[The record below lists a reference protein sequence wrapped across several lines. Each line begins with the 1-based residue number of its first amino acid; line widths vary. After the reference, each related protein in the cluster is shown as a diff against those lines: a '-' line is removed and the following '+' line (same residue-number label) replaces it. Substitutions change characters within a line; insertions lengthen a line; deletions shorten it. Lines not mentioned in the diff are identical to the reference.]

1 VTARHGEPGQGL
13 DAHLARVLVRKHL
26 APPRRGG
33 ANYHWHPPGLRGP
46 RFLRSSRW
54 FFGNLFGGFLGRA
67 PYCAARISRGV
78 TFRVPRGRSF
88 GRREYRP
95 FRRAKQSLTLPWC
108 PGHPFKGRKA
118 IEYTPDPRHVA
129 GRASARYSPDPTLV
143 FILLRPEI
151 HRRGIKLSPN
161 RAAAASLKL
170 SSAQPKKAQ
179 LFL

>member
-1 VTARHGEPGQGL
+1 VSPVRALTLTSRG
-13 DAHLARVLVRKHL
+13 VLVRKYL

-33 ANYHWHPPGLRGP
+33 ANYHWHRHPPGLRGP

-95 FRRAKQSLTLPWC
+95 FRRAKQSLTLPWR

-118 IEYTPDPRHVA
+118 IEYTPAPRHVA
-129 GRASARYSPDPTLV
+129 GRASARYSPR
-143 FILLRPEI
+143 IQR
-151 HRRGIKLSPN
+151 
-161 RAAAASLKL
+161 
-170 SSAQPKKAQ
+170 
-179 LFL
+179 LFLFYLDRKYTAEGSSSLRIERQRRVWSSPRRSRRRPSCSF